1 MLLAVLH
8 LYSIFYG
15 SDINRQLLP
24 VHKKLVVLEDIDCCG
39 MDEVVKKRNA
49 EAACEQ
55 DPAGSTK
62 SKADPDKA
70 SQLSLGDL
78 LEAFDGIM
86 EMKGVR
92 PKFLINDKDLDQY

>member
-1 MLLAVLH
+1 ME
-8 LYSIFYG
+8 
-15 SDINRQLLP
+15 INRKLLP
-24 VHKKLVVLEDIDCCG
+24 VHKKLFVLEDIDCCG

-49 EAACEQ
+49 EAEQ

-92 PKFLINDKDLDQY
+92 PKFLINETDLDHAQNTVYKD

>member
-1 MLLAVLH
+1 ME
-8 LYSIFYG
+8 
-15 SDINRQLLP
+15 INRKLLP
-24 VHKKLVVLEDIDCCG
+24 VHKKLFVLEDIDCCG

-49 EAACEQ
+49 EACEQ

-62 SKADPDKA
+62 SKADPDKD

-92 PKFLINDKDLDQY
+92 PKFLINETDLDQY

>member
-1 MLLAVLH
+1 
-8 LYSIFYG
+8 
-15 SDINRQLLP
+15 
-24 VHKKLVVLEDIDCCG
+24 

-49 EAACEQ
+49 EACEQ

-92 PKFLINDKDLDQY
+92 PKFLINETDLDQY